1 MAAIDDLRPYLQLL
15 ATLTEATVA
24 KAAGAAQGVVSQ
36 GATTSSEATRRWEQ
50 MSEAGLDPDALAA
63 VVRDE
68 VDRVARRLGFVRE
81 DELAVLRRQVERLE
95 EELEQARQ
103 DAAAASIA
111 AASAAAS
118 ATEAGRA
125 TLAESVVE
133 SSRRIADVAGALESV
148 TGLSGGPWG
157 RVARDFAASAAS
169 MVASMAMPSSAPSA
183 AGESASSA
191 QSPGEA
197 SATQAGTATFHRDVA
212 KGTSPKRAQGK
223 SGDAKKPG
231 KKSSGAKSSGAKS
244 SGAKSSGAKTSSG
257 KSSGG
262 KRAEGSS

>member
-50 MSEAGLDPDALAA
+50 VSEAGLDPDALAA
-63 VVRDE
+63 LVRDE
-68 VDRVARRLGFVRE
+68 VDRVARRIGFVRE

-118 ATEAGRA
+118 ATEAGGA

-133 SSRRIADVAGALESV
+133 SSRRIADVAGALEAV

-169 MVASMAMPSSAPSA
+169 MVASMAMPSSPPTA
-183 AGESASSA
+183 
-191 QSPGEA
+191 EA
-197 SATQAGTATFHRDVA
+197 STTKTRSTTSSPRDAA
-212 KGTSPKRAQGK
+212 KPASPKSAQGK
-223 SGDAKKPG
+223 PGDAKKSG

-244 SGAKSSGAKTSSG
+244 SGAKSSGAKSSG
-257 KSSGG
+257 RKSTEDAS
-262 KRAEGSS
+262 

>member
-36 GATTSSEATRRWEQ
+36 GATTGSEATRRWEQ

-63 VVRDE
+63 LVRDE
-68 VDRVARRLGFVRE
+68 VDRVARRIGFVRE

-111 AASAAAS
+111 AASAAQAAS
-118 ATEAGRA
+118 EASRA

-169 MVASMAMPSSAPSA
+169 MVASMGAPSA
-183 AGESASSA
+183 GT
-191 QSPGEA
+191 A
-197 SATQAGTATFHRDVA
+197 SAGKSRAGRTAAGDSPDATPPGAEAPGARSAGARSAGSKGTAS
-212 KGTSPKRAQGK
+212 KGTASKAAGAGKKTGAGKKAGKKDSGSKRAK
-223 SGDAKKPG
+223 E
-231 KKSSGAKSSGAKS
+231 SS
-244 SGAKSSGAKTSSG
+244 
-257 KSSGG
+257 
-262 KRAEGSS
+262 

>member
-36 GATTSSEATRRWEQ
+36 GATTGSEATRRWEQ

-63 VVRDE
+63 LVRDE

-169 MVASMAMPSSAPSA
+169 MVASMAMPSGAPTA
-183 AGESASSA
+183 AEASTTKTPSTTSSA
-191 QSPGEA
+191 
-197 SATQAGTATFHRDVA
+197 RDAA
-212 KGTSPKRAQGK
+212 KAASPKRAQGK
-223 SGDAKKPG
+223 PGDAKKSG

-244 SGAKSSGAKTSSG
+244 SGAKSSGAKSSG
-257 KSSGG
+257 AKASGRKSTEDVS
-262 KRAEGSS
+262 

>member
-197 SATQAGTATFHRDVA
+197 SATQAGTATSSHRDAA
-212 KGTSPKRAQGK
+212 KGTPPKRAQGK

-231 KKSSGAKSSGAKS
+231 KKSSGAKSSGAK
-244 SGAKSSGAKTSSG
+244 TSSG